1 MTDYT
6 DLARRLHRYA
16 KRLAA
21 SWFEEDQEQAPD
33 VRAAADALD
42 AMGQQEPVATVH
54 IARTGGNAGIA
65 WHAIPTEHAPMMRDG
80 DALYLHPPAAQ
91 PAYVPDQMREYARA
105 VEQAA
110 YAAAIKA
117 CENTQDYGLIAQVM
131 KRDCADAIRRLTEQP
146 K

>member
-1 MTDYT
+1 MLTD
-6 DLARRLHRYA
+6 D
-16 KRLAA
+16 
-21 SWFEEDQEQAPD
+21 EII
-33 VRAAADALD
+33 DAL
-42 AMGQQEPVATVH
+42 E
-54 IARTGGNAGIA
+54 NAGISLA
-65 WHAIPTEHAPMMRDG
+65 YRDH
-80 DALYLHPPAAQ
+80 DEDIAF
-91 PAYVPDQMREYARA
+91 ARA